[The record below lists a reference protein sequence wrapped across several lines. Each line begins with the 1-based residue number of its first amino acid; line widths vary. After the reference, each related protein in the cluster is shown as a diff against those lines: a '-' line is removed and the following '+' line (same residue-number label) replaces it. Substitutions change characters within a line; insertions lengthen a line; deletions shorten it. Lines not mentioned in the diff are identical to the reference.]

1 MITATEA
8 RATLHSLLLLLSLAA
23 GAASP
28 ADYETVAAMNSGHRY
43 AEAYRALAPVEADP
57 GADPR
62 LVRLLGEAYQGGRG
76 VRADPARA
84 VQLFQ
89 RAALAGDGI
98 AAVHLGTMY
107 ESGDGLPKDP
117 NKAFEWYARAASTEP
132 DAAFKYASALLANP
146 GLTPSPDSGAAI
158 ERLEFAARGDHKDA
172 QRLLGALYLEGR
184 VVAKDPAAA
193 QRWLEATGDDTAE
206 THRQLGILYTRSPEP
221 EARARGLHLLRR
233 AYEGGDWIAAAYLGL
248 YAERAAT
255 NEEQKRMAL
264 EYYRAAKAAGITWAD
279 EGAARLEGHLRSI
292 ELLGMKIQGTRR
304 AELQRHLAALGIAP
318 VRSEPGVYDAYV
330 SERLASGSQSITILY
345 APGPD
350 QFVAEVA
357 YRYGAVE
364 LKERGQSFGSLRSR
378 LDGMYGRHQP
388 GSGEG
393 AAHWRVDNAEVT
405 LKTLDDRSTFLV
417 VYRFQPY
424 AEQLARAIATSHAAN
439 SLTAGSGP

>member
-8 RATLHSLLLLLSLAA
+8 RATLLALLLLLSLAA
-23 GAASP
+23 GAASL
-28 ADYETVAAMNSGHRY
+28 ADYETVAAMNASHLY
-43 AEAYRALAPVEADP
+43 AEAYRALAPAETDP

-62 LVRLLGEAYQGGRG
+62 LVRLLGEAYRGGRG

-84 VQLFQ
+84 FQLFQ

-107 ESGDGLPKDP
+107 ESGDGLPKDQ
-117 NKAFEWYARAASTEP
+117 NKAFEWYARVAGTEP

-146 GLTPSPDSGAAI
+146 GLTTSPDHGAAI
-158 ERLEFAARGDHKDA
+158 QRLEFAASRGHHDS

-184 VVAKDPAAA
+184 VVEKDPAAA

-206 THRQLGILYTRSPEP
+206 SHRQLGILYTRSPEP
-221 EARARGLHLLRR
+221 DTRARGLRLLRR
-233 AYEGGDWIAAAYLGL
+233 AYNGGDWIAAAYLGR

-264 EYYRAAKAAGITWAD
+264 EYYRAAKPAGITWAD
-279 EGAARLEGHLRSI
+279 EGAARLEAHLRAI
-292 ELLGMKIQGTRR
+292 ELLGMKMQGTRR
-304 AELQRHLAALGIAP
+304 AELQRHLANLGVAP
-318 VRSEPGVYDAYV
+318 LQSEPGVYDAYV
-330 SERLASGSQSITILY
+330 SERLAVGSPSITILY

-357 YRYGAVE
+357 YRYGADE

-393 AAHWRVDNAEVT
+393 STHWRVDNAEVT
-405 LKTLDDRSTFLV
+405 LKILDDRSTLLL

-424 AEQLARAIATSHAAN
+424 AEQLARAIATSHAAD
-439 SLTAGSGP
+439 SPTARSGP